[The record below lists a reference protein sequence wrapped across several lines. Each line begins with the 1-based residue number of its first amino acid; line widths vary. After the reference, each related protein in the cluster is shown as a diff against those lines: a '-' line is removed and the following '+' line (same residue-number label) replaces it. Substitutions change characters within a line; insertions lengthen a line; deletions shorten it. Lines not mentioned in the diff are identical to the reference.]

1 MMIVIKIT
9 ISRRADMGEIWCRFR
24 YGKICTI
31 EVLLKSRIVAMIP
44 FSGFGIT
51 EKHTFSN
58 TRIKFIK
65 ARTKVV
71 NIINTPTSLWRK
83 RKSRRVR

>member
-1 MMIVIKIT
+1 MIVIKIT

-44 FSGFGIT
+44 FFGFWNNRETHI
-51 EKHTFSN
+51 
-58 TRIKFIK
+58 
-65 ARTKVV
+65 
-71 NIINTPTSLWRK
+71 
-83 RKSRRVR
+83 